1 MKDEGIILSE
11 KHGLNPSLEI
21 CSICGKDISVVI
33 FGKLKDDVEAPKQ
46 VCLGHLCEECKKD
59 LEKRKEVI
67 FLEID
72 NNMYTGNGFSIPEG
86 HVNPDVLNNLKGE
99 RLVYVSKKTFE
110 EIKRQIDNTN
120 ELN

>member
-46 VCLGHLCEECKKD
+46 VCLGHLCGECKKD

-72 NNMYTGNGFSIPEG
+72 NNMYTGNGCSIPEG
-86 HVNPDVLNNLKGE
+86 YVNPDVLNNLKGE